1 MNIFNLAKEWRTA
14 HGYTGKGGVIV
25 IHDGVVNSWVNV
37 LRDPEHW
44 QPGCIACDELG
55 NTWVTVGGDAR
66 RGAARW
72 DPVDSTSK
80 SE

>member
-1 MNIFNLAKEWRTA
+1 MSVLNLAKEWRTA

-25 IHDGVVNSWVNV
+25 IHDGIVNSWVNV
-37 LRDPEHW
+37 LRDPGHW
-44 QPGCIACDELG
+44 QPGCIACDESG
-55 NTWVTVGGDAR
+55 NTWAAAGGDAG

-72 DPVDSTSK
+72 EPVDSTSK